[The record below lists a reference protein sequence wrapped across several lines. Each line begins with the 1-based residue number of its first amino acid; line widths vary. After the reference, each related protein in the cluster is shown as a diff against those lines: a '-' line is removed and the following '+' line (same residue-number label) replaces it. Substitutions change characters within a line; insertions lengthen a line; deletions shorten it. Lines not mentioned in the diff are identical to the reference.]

1 MKKYIDNK
9 NNDYNKL
16 LKRPFEDNSEIKEQV
31 SEILRFVKQNGD
43 YALRQLSEKFDK
55 CSISKFEIAKQELEQ
70 SSEMISD
77 GLKQAIRQSFVNIEK
92 FHRAQL
98 PADIE
103 LETQPGVRC
112 ILKYRALERVGLY
125 IPGGTAPLISTV
137 LMLGVP
143 AIVAECKELVVCTPP
158 NPNPA
163 ILYACNLIGAR
174 VFTVGGAQ
182 AIAAMAYGTESIPK
196 VDKIF
201 GPGNRFVT
209 EAKVQVS
216 AQGTPIDMPAGP
228 SEVLVIADETSN
240 PTFVAADLLSQAEH
254 GVDSQ
259 VVVIGTSE
267 GLINKVISEVEN
279 QLKALPRKSIAE
291 KCLEN
296 SIGIVVNSIERAIE
310 ISNIYAPEHL
320 ILSFDKANNYINSIT
335 NAGSVFLG
343 QYTPESAGDYS
354 SGTNHTLPTSGFARN
369 WSGVTVNSFLKTIT
383 YQEITK
389 NGLSELSTAITTL
402 ARAEGLEAHARAVD
416 VRTADG
422 ITQRKSQKVIRF
434 RSNIANLK
442 PYSSARSECNA
453 QGLTLLD
460 ANENPEVLPGIPLDY
475 NRYPDPL
482 QKDIKKRI
490 ATLKNVDENQI
501 FLGNG
506 SDEAVDLLIRCFCN
520 PKTDAIA
527 IFTPTYGMYGVC
539 AAINDIKVMQYRLKD
554 DFAINVDEFLNS
566 VTSDVKV
573 VFICNPNNPT
583 GNAQNLSDI
592 IRIIEGFD
600 GIVAVDEAYI
610 DFCEDKTLLPYLN
623 QYPNLVILQTFS
635 KAWGLAGARLGLAFA
650 STEIIDVLNKV
661 KFPYNVGKPSLTVL
675 NNALKNYQTVKEKI
689 STLIDE
695 REFLVKEL
703 SQIPTVVK
711 VYQSES
717 NFLLVKTIN
726 ADLIYSQLLNNGIV
740 VRNRSKE
747 LGCDG
752 CLRVTVGSEVENRRL
767 VEVLKSVTSDK

>member
-1 MKKYIDNK
+1 M
-9 NNDYNKL
+9 
-16 LKRPFEDNSEIKEQV
+16 
-31 SEILRFVKQNGD
+31 
-43 YALRQLSEKFDK
+43 
-55 CSISKFEIAKQELEQ
+55 
-70 SSEMISD
+70 
-77 GLKQAIRQSFVNIEK
+77 
-92 FHRAQL
+92 
-98 PADIE
+98 
-103 LETQPGVRC
+103 
-112 ILKYRALERVGLY
+112 
-125 IPGGTAPLISTV
+125 
-137 LMLGVP
+137 
-143 AIVAECKELVVCTPP
+143 
-158 NPNPA
+158 
-163 ILYACNLIGAR
+163 
-174 VFTVGGAQ
+174 
-182 AIAAMAYGTESIPK
+182 
-196 VDKIF
+196 
-201 GPGNRFVT
+201 
-209 EAKVQVS
+209 
-216 AQGTPIDMPAGP
+216 
-228 SEVLVIADETSN
+228 
-240 PTFVAADLLSQAEH
+240 
-254 GVDSQ
+254 
-259 VVVIGTSE
+259 
-267 GLINKVISEVEN
+267 
-279 QLKALPRKSIAE
+279 
-291 KCLEN
+291 
-296 SIGIVVNSIERAIE
+296 
-310 ISNIYAPEHL
+310 
-320 ILSFDKANNYINSIT
+320 
-335 NAGSVFLG
+335 
-343 QYTPESAGDYS
+343 
-354 SGTNHTLPTSGFARN
+354 
-369 WSGVTVNSFLKTIT
+369 
-383 YQEITK
+383 
-389 NGLSELSTAITTL
+389 
-402 ARAEGLEAHARAVD
+402 D

-583 GNAQNLSDI
+583 GNTQNLSDI

>member
-43 YALRQLSEKFDK
+43 DALKQLSEKFDK
-55 CSISKFEIAKQELEQ
+55 CSISEFEITKEELEQ
-70 SSEMISD
+70 SSEMVSD
-77 GLKQAIRQSFVNIEK
+77 GLKKAIRQSFKNIEK

-103 LETQPGVRC
+103 LETQPGVKC
-112 ILKYRALERVGLY
+112 MLKYRPLERVGLY

-137 LMLGVP
+137 LMLGIP
-143 AIVAECKELVVCTPP
+143 AIVAECKELIVCTPP
-158 NPNPA
+158 NPNAA

-209 EAKVQVS
+209 EAKVQVT

-267 GLINKVISEVEN
+267 DILDKVIAEVEN
-279 QLKALPRKSIAE
+279 QLKTLPRKSIAE

-296 SIGIVVNSIERAIE
+296 SIIIVVDSIERAIE

-320 ILSFDKANNYINSIT
+320 ILSFDKAINYIDSVV

-354 SGTNHTLPTSGFARN
+354 SGTNHTLPTSGFAKN

-389 NGLSELSTAITTL
+389 NGLSELSNAITTL

-416 VRTADG
+416 VRISDSNS
-422 ITQRKSQKVIRF
+422 QQKSRKAIRF

-453 QGLTLLD
+453 QSLTLLD
-460 ANENPEVLPGIPLDY
+460 ANENPDVLPSVPLEY

-490 ATLKNVDENQI
+490 AEIKKVSENQI
-501 FLGNG
+501 FLDNG

-527 IFTPTYGMYGVC
+527 TFTPTYGMYSVC
-539 AAINDIKVMQYRLKD
+539 AAINDVKVKEYRLND
-554 DFAINVDEFLNS
+554 DFAINVDEFSDS
-566 VTSDVKV
+566 VTSDVKI

-583 GNAQNLSDI
+583 GNTQNLSDI
-592 IRIIEGFD
+592 IRIIEEFD
-600 GIVAVDEAYI
+600 GIVVVDEAYI
-610 DFCEDKTLLPYLN
+610 DFCADKTLLPYLI

-661 KFPYNVGKPSLTVL
+661 KFPYNVGKPSLAVL
-675 NNALKNYQTVKEKI
+675 DNALKSYKTVKEKI
-689 STLIDE
+689 TNLSDE
-695 REFLVKEL
+695 RKFLAKEL
-703 SQIPTVVK
+703 SKLSTVVR
-711 VYQSES
+711 VYPSES

-726 ADLIYSQLLNNGIV
+726 ADLTYNQLLDNGIV

-747 LGCDG
+747 PGCED
-752 CLRVTVGSEVENRRL
+752 CLRITVGNEVENRRL
-767 VEVLKSVTSDK
+767 IEILKKVVR

>member
-1 MKKYIDNK
+1 
-9 NNDYNKL
+9 
-16 LKRPFEDNSEIKEQV
+16 
-31 SEILRFVKQNGD
+31 
-43 YALRQLSEKFDK
+43 
-55 CSISKFEIAKQELEQ
+55 
-70 SSEMISD
+70 
-77 GLKQAIRQSFVNIEK
+77 
-92 FHRAQL
+92 
-98 PADIE
+98 
-103 LETQPGVRC
+103 
-112 ILKYRALERVGLY
+112 
-125 IPGGTAPLISTV
+125 
-137 LMLGVP
+137 MLGVP
-143 AIVAECKELVVCTPP
+143 AMVAECKELIVCTPP
-158 NPNPA
+158 NPNAA

-174 VFTVGGAQ
+174 VFSVGGAQ

-216 AQGTPIDMPAGP
+216 AQGNPIDMPAGP

-240 PTFVAADLLSQAEH
+240 PAFVAADLLSQAEH

-267 GLINKVISEVEN
+267 DLLDKVIAEVEN
-279 QLKALPRKSIAE
+279 QLKTLPRKSIAE

-296 SIGIVVNSIERAIE
+296 SIGIVVNGIERAIE

-320 ILSFDKANNYINSIT
+320 ILSFNKANSYIDSIT

-354 SGTNHTLPTSGFARN
+354 SGTNHTLPTSGFAKN

-383 YQEITK
+383 YQEITRD
-389 NGLSELSTAITTL
+389 GLSELSTAITTL
-402 ARAEGLEAHARAVD
+402 ARAEGLEAHAKAVD

-422 ITQRKSQKVIRF
+422 KTQRKSQKVIRF

-460 ANENPEVLPGIPLDY
+460 ANENPEVLPGIHLEY

-490 ATLKNVDENQI
+490 AEIKKVSENQI

-527 IFTPTYGMYGVC
+527 TFTPTYGMYSVC
-539 AAINDIKVMQYRLKD
+539 ASINDIKVKEYRLND
-554 DFAINVDEFLNS
+554 DFAIYVDEFLDS

-583 GNAQNLSDI
+583 GNTQNLDDI
-592 IRIIEGFD
+592 IKIIEEFD
-600 GIVAVDEAYI
+600 GIVVVDEAYI

-650 STEIIDVLNKV
+650 STEIIGVLNKV

-675 NNALKNYQTVKEKI
+675 DNALKNYQTVKEKI
-689 STLIDE
+689 TNLIAE
-695 REFLVKEL
+695 RKFLAKEL
-703 SQIPTVVK
+703 SQLSTVVK
-711 VYQSES
+711 VYPSES
-717 NFLLVKTIN
+717 NFLLVKTNN
-726 ADLIYSQLLNNGIV
+726 ADLIYNQLLDNGIV

-747 LGCDG
+747 PGCDG
-752 CLRVTVGSEVENRRL
+752 CLRITVGSEVENRSL
-767 VEVLKSVTSDK
+767 IEILKKVVR

>member
-1 MKKYIDNK
+1 MKKYIDNN
-9 NNDYNKL
+9 NNDYSKL

-43 YALRQLSEKFDK
+43 DALKQLSEKLDG
-55 CSISKFEIAKQELEQ
+55 CSISKFEIAKEELEQ
-70 SSEMISD
+70 SSEIVSD
-77 GLKQAIRQSFVNIEK
+77 GLKQAIRQSFKNIEK
-92 FHRAQL
+92 FHRAEL

-103 LETQPGVRC
+103 LETQPGVKC
-112 ILKYRALERVGLY
+112 ILKYRPLERVGLY

-137 LMLGVP
+137 LMLGIP
-143 AIVAECKELVVCTPP
+143 AIVAECKELIVCTPP
-158 NPNPA
+158 NPNAA
-163 ILYACNLIGAR
+163 ILYACNLIRAR

-240 PTFVAADLLSQAEH
+240 PAFVAADLLSQAEH

-267 GLINKVISEVEN
+267 GLLDKLISEVEN
-279 QLKALPRKSIAE
+279 QLKTLPRKSIAE
-291 KCLEN
+291 KCLKN
-296 SIGIVVNSIERAIE
+296 SISVVVDSIERAIE

-320 ILSFDKANNYINSIT
+320 ILSLENASKYIDSVT
-335 NAGSVFLG
+335 NAGSVFMG

-354 SGTNHTLPTSGFARN
+354 SGTNHTLPTSGFAKN

-389 NGLSELSTAITTL
+389 NGLSELSNAITTL

-416 VRTADG
+416 VRIADSN
-422 ITQRKSQKVIRF
+422 SQQKIQKAIRF
-434 RSNIANLK
+434 RSNIANLT

-460 ANENPEVLPGIPLDY
+460 ANENPEVLPCIPLEY

-482 QKDIKKRI
+482 QMDIKKRI
-490 ATLKNVDENQI
+490 AEIKKVSENQI

-520 PKTDAIA
+520 PRTDAIA
-527 IFTPTYGMYGVC
+527 TFTPTYGMYSVC
-539 AAINDIKVMQYRLKD
+539 AAINDVKVKKYRLNG
-554 DFAINVDEFLNS
+554 DFAINVDEFLAS

-583 GNAQNLSDI
+583 GNTQNLSDI
-592 IRIIEGFD
+592 IRIIEEFD
-600 GIVAVDEAYI
+600 GIVVVDEAYI
-610 DFCEDKTLLPYLN
+610 DFCTDKTLLPYLN
-623 QYPNLVILQTFS
+623 QFPNLVILQTFS

-661 KFPYNVGKPSLTVL
+661 KFPYNVGKPSLAVL
-675 NNALKNYQTVKEKI
+675 DNALKNYKTVKEKI
-689 STLIDE
+689 ANLIDK
-695 REFLVKEL
+695 REHLAKEL
-703 SQIPTVVK
+703 SKLPTVVR
-711 VYQSES
+711 VYPSES
-717 NFLLVKTIN
+717 NFLLVKTTN
-726 ADLIYSQLLNNGIV
+726 ADLIYNQLLDNGIV

-747 LGCDG
+747 PGCEE
-752 CLRVTVGSEVENRRL
+752 CLRITVGSEVENKRL
-767 VEVLKSVTSDK
+767 IEIFKKVVR